1 MISENTTIYQCSLL
15 YAAVDDVNSHPTILP
30 GRHLNLSIYDANF
43 SGFLCIMGAL
53 KYMEINTV
61 AIIGPPSSERA
72 HVLAN
77 LVNDLHVPLL
87 SFTALDPTLSPL
99 QYPYFLQ
106 TAPNDRYQTSAV
118 TAILS
123 YFRYS
128 QVTAIY
134 TDDDQFRNSINVL
147 AKQLGNKRCR
157 LSGKAPLPPDQTQI
171 NRDVIT
177 DVLRKVMSM
186 ESRVILVHTYS
197 ITGLKIFEV
206 ANSLQMMKKGYVWIA
221 TTWLSTVLDST
232 GIPPKIAAS
241 VHGVLTLRP
250 HIPDSYRKRA
260 FEKRWKKDLSK
271 GSIGL
276 NSYGLYAYDTVW
288 IIAYAIDRLLKEG
301 DEVSFSNDLSFSDI
315 MRNTGLNLKDV
326 SIFNGGK
333 QLLSNIL
340 ETNNTGLTGP
350 LSFNPD
356 RSLRNPSFDVI
367 NMLGTRGRLV
377 GYWSNHSGLSVQTP
391 DSCFNAKQ
399 PSNQR
404 LGSIVWPGNT
414 KDKPRGWQF
423 SNDGRPLRIGVP
435 LRASFKEM
443 VMQINDSKKVGGFSI
458 DVFLAAIKLLQYPV
472 PYEFIMFGDGHKN
485 PSYTQLVNQIASNVF
500 DAAVGDISIVSNRA
514 KTVDFTHPY
523 MESGLVVVV
532 QIRKPDSCSWAY
544 LQPFSP
550 PLWVVIAFLFLFVGL
565 VVWLLEHR
573 HNDEFRGPPKRQFV
587 TVLWFT
593 FSTMF
598 FAHRENT
605 VSTLGRVVLFIW
617 LFVVLII
624 NSSYTAS
631 LTSILMVQQLQS
643 PINGIESLIASNEVI
658 GFQVGSFAENY
669 LVQELNIPRS
679 RLVGLGSPEEFA
691 EKLVSGTVAAIV
703 DERPYVDL
711 FLSNHCNFQIVG
723 QEFTKSGLGFAFARD
738 SPLAVDMS
746 SAILRLAENGELG
759 KIHEDWLKKEGGCG
773 AGSLSLV
780 SDHLELE
787 RFWGLF
793 VIFGSVCVVAVFI
806 HFGITLHRFRRQ
818 CHDSKKK
825 KASERGGLKRKR
837 MTSNGNGNGNG
848 NGREDEEK
856 RHWATLGFLYKVT
869 QTHSQPQSENRSPR
883 QLQLQLQS

>member
-1 MISENTTIYQCSLL
+1 MRNLTIFLILGGFFSAVYSKTSDDIINIGSIFTLKTIHGRVCTIAMK
-15 YAAVDDVNSHPTILP
+15 AAVDDVNSHPTILP

-53 KYMEINTV
+53 KYMEIDTV

-72 HVLAN
+72 HVLSN
-77 LVNDLHVPLL
+77 LVNELHVPLL

-106 TAPNDRYQTSAV
+106 TAPNDLYQTTAV
-118 TAILS
+118 AAILS
-123 YFRYS
+123 YFHYS
-128 QVTAIY
+128 QVTAIF

-147 AKQLGNKRCR
+147 SKQLANKRCR
-157 LSGKAPLPPDQTQI
+157 LSGKAPLPPDQAQVNT
-171 NRDVIT
+171 DVIT
-177 DVLRKVMSM
+177 DVLHKVMSM

-197 ITGLKIFEV
+197 VTGLKIFEI
-206 ANSLQMMKKGYVWIA
+206 ANSLQMMKNGYVWIA

-232 GIPPKIAAS
+232 GIPPKTAAS

-260 FEKRWKKDLSK
+260 FERRWKKNLSK

-288 IIAYAIDRLLKEG
+288 IIAYAIDRFLKEG
-301 DEVSFSNDLSFSDI
+301 GEISFSKDLSFNDLMVTTS
-315 MRNTGLNLKDV
+315 LNLKDR

-340 ETNNTGLTGP
+340 ETNKTGLTGP
-350 LSFNPD
+350 LLFNPD

-367 NMLGTRGRLV
+367 NILGTQGQLV
-377 GYWSNHSGLSVQTP
+377 GYWSNHSGLSVETP
-391 DSCFNAKQ
+391 ESCFEVK
-399 PSNQR
+399 PCNQQ
-404 LGSIVWPGNT
+404 LGSIVWPGNM
-414 KDKPRGWQF
+414 KDKPRGWEF
-423 SNDGRPLRIGVP
+423 SNNGRPLRIGVP
-435 LRASFKEM
+435 LRVSFKEM
-443 VMQINDSKKVGGFSI
+443 VMQINGSKKVGGFSI

-472 PYEFIMFGDGHKN
+472 PYEFIMFGDGQKN
-485 PSYTQLVNQIASNVF
+485 PSYSQLVNQIASNVF
-500 DAAVGDISIVSNRA
+500 DAVVGDISIVSNRT

-532 QIRKPDSCSWAY
+532 HIRKPDSSSWAY

-550 PLWVVIAFLFLFVGL
+550 PLWVVTAFLFLCVGV

-643 PINGIESLIASNEVI
+643 PINGIESLIASNEII

-669 LVQELNIPRS
+669 LMKEMNIPRS

-691 EKLVSGTVAAIV
+691 EKLVAGTVAAIV

-723 QEFTKSGLGFAFARD
+723 QKFTKNGLGFAFPRD

-746 SAILRLAENGELG
+746 NAILILAENGELG
-759 KIHEDWLKKEGGCG
+759 RIHDDWLKKEGGCG
-773 AGSLSLV
+773 AKRLSLV

-787 RFWGLF
+787 SFWGLL
-793 VIFGSVCVVAVFI
+793 VIFGAVCVVAVFI
-806 HFGITLHRFRRQ
+806 HFGVTLNRFRKESY
-818 CHDSKKK
+818 DSKK
-825 KASERGGLKRKR
+825 
-837 MTSNGNGNGNG
+837 
-848 NGREDEEK
+848 
-856 RHWATLGFLYKVT
+856 
-869 QTHSQPQSENRSPR
+869 PR
-883 QLQLQLQS
+883 QRGYRRFLSFSDRKQEVVSTNKLKERE